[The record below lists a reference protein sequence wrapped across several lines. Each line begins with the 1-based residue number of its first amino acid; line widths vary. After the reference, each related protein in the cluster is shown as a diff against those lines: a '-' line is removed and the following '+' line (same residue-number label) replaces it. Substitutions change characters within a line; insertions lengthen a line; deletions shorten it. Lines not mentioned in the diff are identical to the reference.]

1 MVSDKWTHGCRG
13 VLSPLPDLWA
23 AQWDG
28 RQLEPLKDYLDLSQA
43 CWDNLGAKSLC
54 LFHINLQGG
63 GWHMGKEQSIT
74 HCVCDRECVCCGM
87 CLWLVNIPPLRHK
100 FSSILQQFS
109 ALDDTFRFWYQTTAH
124 HLFFIKDAEW
134 FNLEVWSVYKQICIS
149 FFFFFFFFSPS
160 LTREKMWESL
170 TEGQM
175 LDESRGTDGQESRAH
190 EGLCVE
196 AAWLRSGDRRARRVA
211 FNLPQKTDWPSCF
224 IKQQVSLL
232 VKLFPWWIYAFMS
245 KLSFLR

>member
-54 LFHINLQGG
+54 SFHINLQGG

-149 FFFFFFFFSPS
+149 FFFFLFFFQPISHTWKNVRIINRRADAGWEQRDRRTGKPS
-160 LTREKMWESL
+160 TWRSL
-170 TEGQM
+170 C
-175 LDESRGTDGQESRAH
+175 RGGVTTQRRQESPA
-190 EGLCVE
+190 C
-196 AAWLRSGDRRARRVA
+196 
-211 FNLPQKTDWPSCF
+211 
-224 IKQQVSLL
+224 SL
-232 VKLFPWWIYAFMS
+232 
-245 KLSFLR
+245 